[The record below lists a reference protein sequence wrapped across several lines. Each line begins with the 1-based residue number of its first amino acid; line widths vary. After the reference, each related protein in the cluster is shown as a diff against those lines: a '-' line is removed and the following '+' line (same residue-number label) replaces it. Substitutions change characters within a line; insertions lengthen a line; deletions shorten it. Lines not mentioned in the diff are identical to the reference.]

1 MHNLW
6 LKFLTEIDENTTD
19 AAPELIANK
28 DTAEALEILQ
38 TSAYSDAEMISYQ
51 QYWLDVSTE
60 KSALERERKEGREEG
75 RAEGEKAKA
84 IAIARNA
91 KQMGFGVE
99 QISLLTGLGPDEIAA
114 L

>member
-28 DTAEALEILQ
+28 DTAEALEILRS
-38 TSAYSDAEMISYQ
+38 SAYTDGEMIAYK

-60 KSALERERKEGREEG
+60 KSALERERKEG

-91 KQMGFGVE
+91 KQMGLTIE
-99 QISLLTGLGPDEIAA
+99 NISLLTGLAPDEIEA